1 MKLTEQGKSFQE
13 DVESKIVELTLRLKL
28 KKLVKT
34 TKFRDNM
41 RICNTILEDVDV
53 IGTSELYWVEMF
65 FEM

>member
-41 RICNTILEDVDV
+41 RIFNTILEDVDV